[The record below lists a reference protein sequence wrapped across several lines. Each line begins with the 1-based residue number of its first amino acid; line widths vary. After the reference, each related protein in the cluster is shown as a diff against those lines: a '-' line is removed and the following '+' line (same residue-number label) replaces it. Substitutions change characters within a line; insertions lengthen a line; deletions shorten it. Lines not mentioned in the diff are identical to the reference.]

1 MPNRILIIDDD
12 KDLCRLLQESLRQ
25 MDAEAD
31 VCYSGN
37 VGISFMQKREYHLVV
52 LDIFMPGMDGILKR
66 LRRYASLEMFRCSC

>member
-37 VGISFMQKREYHLVV
+37 VGISFMQKSFGCLQGGRHAGRDRGCL
-52 LDIFMPGMDGILKR
+52 R
-66 LRRYASLEMFRCSC
+66 LRIPGLH

>member
-37 VGISFMQKREYHLVV
+37 VGISFMQKRESVSYTHLT
-52 LDIFMPGMDGILKR
+52 LPTI
-66 LRRYASLEMFRCSC
+66 A